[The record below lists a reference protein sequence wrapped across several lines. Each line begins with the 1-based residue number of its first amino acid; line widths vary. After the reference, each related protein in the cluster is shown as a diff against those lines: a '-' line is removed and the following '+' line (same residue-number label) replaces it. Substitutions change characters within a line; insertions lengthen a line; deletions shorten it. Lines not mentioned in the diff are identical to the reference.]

1 MAYDLEE
8 QEKVDAIKAWWAQYG
23 TSLIVGVVVFAA
35 AVVGAQGWRH
45 YQRSQAE
52 QAAAAYLEVEKAAV
66 TRDDKKVRAAAAQ
79 VIDKFGGTAYGARA
93 ALLASRSAY
102 EAGDLAGARMQL
114 TWVVDNTK
122 EDELRDV
129 ARLRLAGIYLDE
141 KNYPDALRALE
152 ASHGAAFNA
161 LFSDLKGDVLAAQ
174 GKGAEARS
182 AYQTALEK
190 LDKNSPYRGYIQL
203 KLDTLGG

>member
-8 QEKVDAIKAWWAQYG
+8 QEKVEAIKAWWTEYG
-23 TSLIVGVVVFAA
+23 TSLILGVALFVA
-35 AVVGAQGWRH
+35 AVMGAQGWRY

-52 QAAAAYLEVEKAAV
+52 QAATLYLEVEKAAAA
-66 TRDDKKVRAAAAQ
+66 RDDKKVRAAAAQ
-79 VIDKFGGTAYGARA
+79 VMDKYGGTAYGARA

-102 EAGDLAGARMQL
+102 EAGDLAGAKMQL
-114 TWVVDNTK
+114 TWVADNAK

-129 ARLRLAGIYLDE
+129 ARLRLAGVYLDE
-141 KNYPDALRALE
+141 KNYADALKALE
-152 ASHGAAFNA
+152 APHGAAFNA
-161 LFSDLKGDVLAAQ
+161 LFSDMKGDVLAAQ

-182 AYQTALEK
+182 AYQAALEK
-190 LDKNSPYRGYIQL
+190 LDKGSPYRGYIQL

>member
-8 QEKVDAIKAWWAQYG
+8 QEKVEAIKSWWSQYG
-23 TSLIVGVVVFAA
+23 TSLILGVVIFAA

-52 QAAAAYLEVEKAAV
+52 QAAALYLEVEQAAAA
-66 TRDDKKVRAAAAQ
+66 RDDKKVRAAAAQ
-79 VIDKFGGTAYGARA
+79 VMDKFGGTAYGARA

-102 EAGDLAGARMQL
+102 EAGDLPGARMQL
-114 TWVVDNTK
+114 AWVAENSK

-129 ARLRLAGIYLDE
+129 ARLRLAGIHLDE
-141 KNYPDALRALE
+141 KNYAEALRALD
-152 ASHGAAFNA
+152 APHGAAFNA

-182 AYQTALEK
+182 AYQAALEK
-190 LDKNSPYRGYIQL
+190 IDKNSPYRGYIQL